1 MIKSAAM
8 RVLPLSPAMIEN
20 RQRISFMS
28 HTRLPIA
35 ALIAAGF
42 AFGGMTAPNAVA
54 QTQMEQGSFSD
65 EMLKSFAEAAVKLTT
80 IRLEF
85 QNQMQEAETT
95 EQQMQLQQQTN
106 QRMAQV
112 VQDTPGIT
120 IEEYNAIAEASQSN
134 PELAARV
141 DELIQEAS
149 E

>member
-1 MIKSAAM
+1 
-8 RVLPLSPAMIEN
+8 
-20 RQRISFMS
+20 MS
-28 HTRLPIA
+28 NTRLPIA

-65 EMLKSFAEAAVKLTT
+65 EMLQSFAEAAVKLIT
-80 IRLEF
+80 IRTEF
-85 QNQMQEAETT
+85 QTQMQSAETT

-112 VQDTPGIT
+112 VEETPGIS
-120 IEEYNAIAEASQSN
+120 IEQYNAIAEASQN
-134 PELAARV
+134 DPELAARV
-141 DELIQEAS
+141 DELIEEAS